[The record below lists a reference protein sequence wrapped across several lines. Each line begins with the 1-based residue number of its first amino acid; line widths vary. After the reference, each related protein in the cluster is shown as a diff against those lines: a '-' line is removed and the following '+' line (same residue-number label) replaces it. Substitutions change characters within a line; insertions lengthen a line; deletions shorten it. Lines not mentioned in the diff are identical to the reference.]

1 MPNGFF
7 PFPVTPRR
15 PINAVI
21 VIDKMNLIDSRYDA
35 RYAHDQTVRSFQ
47 KKKKKIRRCKTK
59 TDVGYLELLMSKDV
73 KQCRLGRLSLIR
85 EFEKEVRK

>member
-47 KKKKKIRRCKTK
+47 KKKEKY
-59 TDVGYLELLMSKDV
+59 VDV
-73 KQCRLGRLSLIR
+73 KQKPTWDISN
-85 EFEKEVRK
+85 F